1 MKMEEFN
8 RVLKYGEEYVV
19 FVKDYKIIQI
29 NGLARIVF
37 SQKLYSWIDIFIRE
51 VRFKVFGLIVVFKES
66 VFLTWN
72 GETMEFSQINKV
84 IKFIWKKVGMEGSFS
99 VIFFRKLV
107 VLEVYIKSE
116 SNEVRGNLVDLMVYN
131 VEIARKYYYL

>member
-1 MKMEEFN
+1 
-8 RVLKYGEEYVV
+8 
-19 FVKDYKIIQI
+19 
-29 NGLARIVF
+29 
-37 SQKLYSWIDIFIRE
+37 
-51 VRFKVFGLIVVFKES
+51 
-66 VFLTWN
+66 
-72 GETMEFSQINKV
+72 MEFSQINKV

-131 VEIARKYYYL
+131 VEIVCKYYYL

>member
-8 RVLKYGEEYVV
+8 RVLKYSEEYVV

-107 VLEVYIKSE
+107 VLSLYKE
-116 SNEVRGNLVDLMVYN
+116 
-131 VEIARKYYYL
+131 RK